1 MEGGEYM
8 KKFRIALMFGLGV
21 LALVSLLAWA
31 GEGEHADH
39 PQMTKEQMKAEFSKC
54 YMCKNMV
61 PYMDKAWYPTLSWE
75 IYNTK
80 NGMVMIE
87 HVGDKSGMAEYKTLF
102 AAFEKSGEEA
112 RKWSDAEAK
121 KQLCEHCQGM
131 FSLMK
136 AGAVDDWA
144 LTKDGSVGLIVSD
157 KPETVKLIH
166 AQADQARKMMG
177 LE

>member
-1 MEGGEYM
+1 M

-21 LALVSLLAWA
+21 IALISLLAWA
-31 GEGEHADH
+31 GEGEQH
-39 PQMTKEQMKAEFSKC
+39 QMDKAQMKEMFSKC

-75 IYNTK
+75 IYNLK
-80 NGMVMIE
+80 NGMIVIE

-102 AAFEKSGEEA
+102 AAFVKAGNEVE
-112 RKWSDAEAK
+112 KWSQADAK

-136 AGAVDDWA
+136 AGAVDDWV
-144 LTKDGSVGLIVSD
+144 LTKDGSVGFFVSD
-157 KPETVKLIH
+157 KPETVKMIH
-166 AQADQARKMMG
+166 AQADNMRQMMG

>member
-1 MEGGEYM
+1 M
-8 KKFRIALMFGLGV
+8 KKFRIALMLGLGII
-21 LALVSLLAWA
+21 ALVSLLAWA
-31 GEGEHADH
+31 GDEKQADH
-39 PQMTKEQMKAEFSKC
+39 PQQMDKVQMKEMFSKC

-75 IYNTK
+75 VYNTK

-102 AAFEKSGEEA
+102 AAFEKAGNEA

-144 LTKDGSVGLIVSD
+144 LTKDGSVGVFVSN
-157 KPETVKLIH
+157 KPETVKMIH
-166 AQADQARKMMG
+166 AQADQIRQMMG

>member
-1 MEGGEYM
+1 M
-8 KKFRIALMFGLGV
+8 KRCKTIIL
-21 LALVSLLAWA
+21 LALSAAFVVALLAWA
-31 GEGEHADH
+31 GDEKQADH

-61 PYMDKAWYPTLSWE
+61 PYMDKAWYPTMSWE
-75 IYNTK
+75 IYNLK
-80 NGMVMIE
+80 NGMIVIE

-102 AAFEKSGEEA
+102 AAFVKAGNELE
-112 RKWSDAEAK
+112 KWSEADAK

-136 AGAVDDWA
+136 AGAVDDWV
-144 LTKDGSVGLIVSD
+144 LTKDGCVGFFVSE
-157 KPETVKLIH
+157 KPETAKMIH
-166 AQADQARKMMG
+166 AQADQMRQMMG

>member
-1 MEGGEYM
+1 
-8 KKFRIALMFGLGV
+8 L
-21 LALVSLLAWA
+21 LALSAALAVALLAWA

-39 PQMTKEQMKAEFSKC
+39 PQMTPEQMKEMFSKC

-75 IYNTK
+75 VYNTK
-80 NGMVMIE
+80 NGMIMVE
-87 HVGDKSGMAEYKTLF
+87 HLGDKSGMAEYKTLF
-102 AAFEKSGEEA
+102 AAFEKSGEEV
-112 RKWSDAEAK
+112 RRWSNAEAK

-144 LTKDGSVGLIVSD
+144 LTKDGSVGVIVSD
-157 KPETVKLIH
+157 KPETVKIIH
-166 AQADQARKMMG
+166 AQADKIRQMMG

>member
-1 MEGGEYM
+1 MRVV
-8 KKFRIALMFGLGV
+8 KIAVVLMLV
-21 LALVSLLAWA
+21 SMLALAVWA
-31 GEGEHADH
+31 GEAGQ
-39 PQMTKEQMKAEFSKC
+39 PQMTKEKMAEMKMQMKAEFSKC

-61 PYMDKAWYPTLSWE
+61 PYMDKAWYPALSWE

-80 NGMVMIE
+80 NGMIMIE
-87 HVGDKSGMAEYKTLF
+87 HLGDKSGMEDYKALF
-102 AAFEKSGEEA
+102 AAFEKSGEEV
-112 RKWSDAEAK
+112 RKWSNAEVK
-121 KQLCEHCQGM
+121 KQLCDHCQGM
-131 FSLMK
+131 WSLMK

-144 LTKDGSVGLIVSD
+144 LTKDGSVGVIVSD

>member
-1 MEGGEYM
+1 V
-8 KKFRIALMFGLGV
+8 RRLRTATLLALSAAIV
-21 LALVSLLAWA
+21 LALLAWA
-31 GEGEHADH
+31 GEEKKADH
-39 PQMTKEQMKAEFSKC
+39 PQMTPAQMKEMFSKC

-75 IYNTK
+75 IYNLK
-80 NGMVMIE
+80 NGMIMIE

-102 AAFEKSGEEA
+102 ASFEKAGNEV
-112 RKWSDAEAK
+112 RKWSEADAK

-136 AGAVDDWA
+136 AGAVDDWV
-144 LTKDGSVGLIVSD
+144 LTKDGSVGFFVSD
-157 KPETVKLIH
+157 KPETVKMIH
-166 AQADQARKMMG
+166 AQADNMRQMMG